1 MDSERKNIAW
11 GRPPCSIGAL
21 SKTLFKSL
29 SVVVIVTD
37 GTVGNP
43 ESYLVHKRSPKC
55 PGLVP
60 IDYESSFPYIL
71 GKKNYLGPDEKLYT
85 VGAQVLE
92 EGGGVSDQDPDQRL
106 LRDGIDRRVELCVI
120 HKGEAVPENIGEYCK

>member
-1 MDSERKNIAW
+1 MT
-11 GRPPCSIGAL
+11 GQ
-21 SKTLFKSL
+21 
-29 SVVVIVTD
+29 
-37 GTVGNP
+37 VGNP

-60 IDYESSFPYIL
+60 IDYASSFPYLL

-92 EGGGVSDQDPDQRL
+92 EGGGV
-106 LRDGIDRRVELCVI
+106 LRHPVVRPRRKLELFDLTPVS
-120 HKGEAVPENIGEYCK
+120 VPHLVQAL